1 MTDVNSKYRTL
12 TSRGFATT
20 KKNMPKEK
28 KENKKFADISMIQIQ
43 LNNEIKSKAEK
54 EQERKRAE
62 RTLKLVAQR
71 LKEEGVTD
79 YKMKMW
85 TYM

>member
-1 MTDVNSKYRTL
+1 M
-12 TSRGFATT
+12 A
-20 KKNMPKEK
+20 KEK
-28 KENKKFADISMIQIQ
+28 KEIKKFADISMIQIQ
-43 LNNEIKSKAEK
+43 LNKEIKSKAEK

-62 RTLKLVAQR
+62 RTMKLVAQR

>member
-1 MTDVNSKYRTL
+1 
-12 TSRGFATT
+12 
-20 KKNMPKEK
+20 MPKEK
-28 KENKKFADISMIQIQ
+28 QEIKKLADISMIQVQ
-43 LNNEIKSKAEK
+43 LNNEIKSKTEK

-71 LKEEGVTD
+71 LKDEGVSD

-85 TYM
+85 TYT

>member
-1 MTDVNSKYRTL
+1 
-12 TSRGFATT
+12 
-20 KKNMPKEK
+20 MPKEK
-28 KENKKFADISMIQIQ
+28 KEIKKLADVSMIQIQ
-43 LNNEIKSKAEK
+43 LNNEIKSKTDK

-62 RTLKLVAQR
+62 RTLKLVVQR
-71 LKEEGVTD
+71 LKDEGVDD

>member
-1 MTDVNSKYRTL
+1 
-12 TSRGFATT
+12 
-20 KKNMPKEK
+20 MPKEK
-28 KENKKFADISMIQIQ
+28 QEIKKLADISMIQIQ
-43 LNNEIKSKAEK
+43 LNKEIKSKAEK

-62 RTLKLVAQR
+62 RTLKLVVQR
-71 LKEEGVTD
+71 LKDEGVED

>member
-1 MTDVNSKYRTL
+1 
-12 TSRGFATT
+12 
-20 KKNMPKEK
+20 MPKEK
-28 KENKKFADISMIQIQ
+28 KEIKKLADISMIQIQ

-62 RTLKLVAQR
+62 RTMKLVAQR
-71 LKEEGVTD
+71 LKDEGVSD